1 MTKNFTDKVV
11 TTVGNDA
18 YSANLLINAGNIAIL
33 YGGASASTA
42 LYQAQVNVASSHSL
56 VGTSYVPKMFLN
68 VLDDVSLVD
77 NTAKELNKEIHE
89 KFPKAGYVEFYP
101 ARNCLLVYE
110 KNTGRLLKKVT
121 QEDVLKV
128 AQNGQ
133 EETKKRNL
141 EESRVNRSLAVLQ
154 GGSD

>member
-1 MTKNFTDKVV
+1 M
-11 TTVGNDA
+11 
-18 YSANLLINAGNIAIL
+18 
-33 YGGASASTA
+33 
-42 LYQAQVNVASSHSL
+42 
-56 VGTSYVPKMFLN
+56 
-68 VLDDVSLVD
+68 D

-128 AQNGQ
+128 AQKGQ

-141 EESRVNRSLAVLQ
+141 EDSRVNRRLAILQ